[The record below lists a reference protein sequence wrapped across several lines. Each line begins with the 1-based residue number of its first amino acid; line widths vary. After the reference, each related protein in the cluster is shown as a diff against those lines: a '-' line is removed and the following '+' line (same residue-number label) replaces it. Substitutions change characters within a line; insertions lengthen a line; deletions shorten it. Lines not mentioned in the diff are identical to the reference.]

1 MKTNIKEHTIPI
13 SEARAELPEI
23 VGRVRKLHDRYFI
36 TRRGKI
42 EAVIISA
49 EELESW
55 GETLDILSNKAEV
68 RALKRA
74 EKQMKKGKGKT
85 FEEVYGEPL

>member
-23 VGRVRKLHDRYFI
+23 IGRVRKLHDRYFI

-68 RALKRA
+68 KALNRA
-74 EKQMKKGKGKT
+74 EKQAEKGKLKPL
-85 FEEVYGEPL
+85 EEVIKELK